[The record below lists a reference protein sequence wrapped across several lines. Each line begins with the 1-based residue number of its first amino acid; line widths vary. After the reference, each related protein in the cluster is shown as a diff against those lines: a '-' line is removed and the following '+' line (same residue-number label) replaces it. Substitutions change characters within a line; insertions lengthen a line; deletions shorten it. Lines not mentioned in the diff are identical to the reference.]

1 MSARS
6 ALVYGDVNLNLIDGS
21 AIWVQSMVLALARAG
36 CTVTLVL
43 KAPVQTDRLLTP
55 LEAEP
60 GVTVRVDVYIE
71 MAHGS
76 DAFFR
81 ALPTTRAERI
91 GSYIDV
97 CATGILLGQPSEVTR
112 RECNFHSDDP
122 LRDLICCI
130 TAQ

>member
-60 GVTVRVDVYIE
+60 GVTIR
-71 MAHGS
+71 
-76 DAFFR
+76 R
-81 ALPTTRAERI
+81 PAEEELLAGI
-91 GSYIDV
+91 GANGLTPKQAS
-97 CATGILLGQPSEVTR
+97 AGTQRGGRGASQR
-112 RECNFHSDDP
+112 
-122 LRDLICCI
+122 
-130 TAQ
+130 